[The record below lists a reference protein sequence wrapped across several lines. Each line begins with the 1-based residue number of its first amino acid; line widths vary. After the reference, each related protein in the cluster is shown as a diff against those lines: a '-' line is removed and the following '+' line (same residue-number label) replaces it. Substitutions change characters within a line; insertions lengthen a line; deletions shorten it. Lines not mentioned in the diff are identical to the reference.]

1 MEKSWEVFLFFLRF
15 PGNPS
20 RNSTLFWAKLR
31 FREKKTHHPRKRIEN
46 STPNPCAPLLPGG
59 HLFQGNATQA
69 SWAIFRGIGGGMPKN
84 CIDSG
89 WIFPTRKWVVE
100 SNDPP
105 VLEKKKRRS
114 TWLSRQNVGPWLRE
128 NVGPSLAPKT
138 WTKTGRPKGN
148 PTWLIGLHIRPSFRG
163 EGEGTLGGG
172 LVELISH
179 KKRFF
184 SIHGGKKTKN
194 RIYTCQFCWW
204 SFWNG

>member
-1 MEKSWEVFLFFLRF
+1 M
-15 PGNPS
+15 G
-20 RNSTLFWAKLR
+20 
-31 FREKKTHHPRKRIEN
+31 I
-46 STPNPCAPLLPGG
+46 
-59 HLFQGNATQA
+59 FQGN
-69 SWAIFRGIGGGMPKN
+69 WGGMPKN
-84 CIDSG
+84 CIDPG

-105 VLEKKKRRS
+105 VLEKKRRS

-128 NVGPSLAPKT
+128 NVGPSLARQKLGP
-138 WTKTGRPKGN
+138 KTGRPKGN

-184 SIHGGKKTKN
+184 SIHGGKKTKKQN
-194 RIYTCQFCWW
+194 LHLSILLVIFLEWLSDLRRGDQKGQIE
-204 SFWNG
+204 SPGK

>member
-1 MEKSWEVFLFFLRF
+1 MEKSWEVFFSVSREPKPKFHAFL
-15 PGNPS
+15 S
-20 RNSTLFWAKLR
+20 KAS

-69 SWAIFRGIGGGMPKN
+69 SWAFFRGIGGGMPKN
-84 CIDSG
+84 CIDPG

-105 VLEKKKRRS
+105 VREKKRRS

-128 NVGPSLAPKT
+128 NVGPSLARQKLGP
-138 WTKTGRPKGN
+138 KTGRPKGN

-163 EGEGTLGGG
+163 GRGRYVRGGVG
-172 LVELISH
+172 
-179 KKRFF
+179 
-184 SIHGGKKTKN
+184 
-194 RIYTCQFCWW
+194 
-204 SFWNG
+204 